1 MNQNN
6 QIPTYL
12 FALGG
17 LDEVGKNTYIVE
29 HDDEI
34 LIVDCGIKFANAKMP
49 GFDGLVANYDY
60 LIENAHK
67 IHSLV
72 ITHGHEDHI
81 GGIPHLLRRVNIKKI
96 YAPPLAVKLIER
108 RLQENKDIKPPQI
121 ISFLDDDH
129 YVSKYFKVDYFR
141 VCHSIPD
148 SFGIV
153 IDTPNGIVVETGD
166 YRFDFA
172 TAGDQTNLH
181 KIAEVAKRGVAVL
194 MSESTSAEIP
204 GFSESELY
212 IIQNIH
218 DYMKKA
224 KHRIFISTFAS
235 NLGRVEQII
244 AIAVSMNRKV
254 VVAGKS
260 MEANVKT
267 SRKLNYL
274 NINDKSFVSIKEID
288 NYKDEEI
295 CVILTGSQGEE
306 HAALN
311 VMANGEHS
319 RITLKPTDT
328 IILSSNPIPGNYM
341 QVEKMINKLYRLG
354 VTVYE
359 NSGDKKIH
367 SSGHATRSEQQLMI
381 QAVSPNYLFPIHG
394 EHKMLKGIKQ
404 NAIDLGFDADKV
416 IIATNGEK
424 LQLLNGVL
432 SATNEF
438 IDATPNYIN
447 GADVSSN
454 YNDLLTQRNTLSSDG
469 LVNVVV
475 CLNKTKVIG
484 NPTISTRGCF
494 FAKESVN
501 LVNKLSTSVK
511 DKTNQMLAKK
521 ESLTN
526 IQKELIKEVKSI
538 IWFWRKKNPLI
549 DISLFN
555 SDEFAKKVKNR
566 AYLKISENPHCL
578 EDTENK
584 DAQI

>member
-1 MNQNN
+1 MNQTK
-6 QIPTYL
+6 QTPTYL

-17 LDEVGKNTYIVE
+17 LDEVGKNTYIIE

-34 LIVDCGIKFANAKMP
+34 LIIDCGIKFANAKMP

-60 LIENAHK
+60 LIQNAHK

-121 ISFLDDDH
+121 VSFLDDDRFS
-129 YVSKYFKVDYFR
+129 SKHFKVDYFR

-212 IIQNIH
+212 IIQNIY
-218 DYMKKA
+218 DYIKKA
-224 KHRIFISTFAS
+224 KHRVFISTFAS

-244 AIAVSMNRKV
+244 AIAVSMKRKIV
-254 VVAGKS
+254 IAGKS

-267 SRKLNYL
+267 SRRLNYL
-274 NINDKSFVSIKEID
+274 NIDDRSFVSIKEID

-381 QAVSPNYLFPIHG
+381 QAVSPDYIFPIHG

-404 NAIDLGFDADKV
+404 NAIDLGFDPEK
-416 IIATNGEK
+416 IIVATNGER
-424 LQLLNGVL
+424 LMLLNGVL

-447 GADVSSN
+447 GADVSSRFN
-454 YNDLLTQRNTLSSDG
+454 ELLTQRNILSSDG
-469 LVNVVV
+469 VVNLVV
-475 CLNKTKVIG
+475 CINKNKVTT

-501 LVNKLSTSVK
+501 LVNKLTNTIK
-511 DKTNQMLAKK
+511 EKTNALLAKN
-521 ESLTN
+521 ESLEN
-526 IQKELIKEVKSI
+526 IRQELIKEVKSI
-538 IWFWRKKNPLI
+538 VWIWRKKNPLI
-549 DISLFN
+549 DINLINNDIFV
-555 SDEFAKKVKNR
+555 KKIKNR
-566 AYLKISENPHCL
+566 NYIKPVEVSKEKAEVQVN
-578 EDTENK
+578 
-584 DAQI
+584 